1 MINKTINEKIT
12 ESGTQVVINKLLL
25 LLERQQKTQEWANDS
40 IVNVRYESPDI
51 EGQDTSVFNI
61 GHIEKCLVGWNIATN
76 QKNNLWFSSSQHSEP
91 WTKTF
96 IHDIKMSIDEIITL
110 SYANSISNKH
120 ILGIL
125 NCKPE
130 LQRDIEEEL
139 ELHVIR
145 QYLLVPQV
153 MRIYTDE
160 YQQRKRFLIFT
171 SNNTYDDSLMEFL
184 LSIEHSIRLAFT
196 SIPASF
202 EYIPHLADVTNEI
215 VPRVT
220 KLIYQRGYD
229 VFLTGAYVASWA
241 QREVS
246 KAAIR

>member
-1 MINKTINEKIT
+1 MINRTINKKIT
-12 ESGTQVVINKLLL
+12 NSETQVVINKLLP
-25 LLERQQKTQEWANDS
+25 LLERQQKRQEWANDS
-40 IVNVRYESPDI
+40 IFNVRYESSDI
-51 EGQDTSVFNI
+51 EDQDTSAFNI
-61 GHIEKCLVGWNIATN
+61 GHIEKCLVGWNIVTN
-76 QKNNLWFSSSQHSEP
+76 QINNLWFSSSQHSNR

-96 IHDIKMSIDEIITL
+96 THDIKTSIDEIIGL
-110 SYANSISNKH
+110 SYANSISKKY
-120 ILGIL
+120 IWEIL
-125 NCKPE
+125 NCRPE

-139 ELHVIR
+139 ELDVIR

-153 MRIYTDE
+153 MLIYTDE
-160 YQQRKRFLIFT
+160 YQERKRFLIFT
-171 SNNTYDDSLMEFL
+171 SNNTYDDSMMDIL

-215 VPRVT
+215 VPQDA

-229 VFLTGAYVASWA
+229 VFLTGTYVAGWA

-246 KAAIR
+246 KASIR